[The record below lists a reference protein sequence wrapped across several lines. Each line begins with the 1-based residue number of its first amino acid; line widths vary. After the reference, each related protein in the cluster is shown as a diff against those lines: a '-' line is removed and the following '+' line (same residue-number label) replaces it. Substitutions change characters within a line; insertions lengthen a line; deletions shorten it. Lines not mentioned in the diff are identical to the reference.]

1 MAGSLGLA
9 GCFSFFSNKVLAV
22 GEGGLL
28 STDDDGVA
36 ERVRAERSGAYNL
49 RLDEARAAL
58 LRSRMA
64 RMADDI
70 ARRRELTLRY
80 RALLAGVDG
89 VVCPYTDEEVGHS
102 SCYVMPVV
110 LADPERQSALR
121 AQMRDRHGIQ
131 TSLLYPAVHEF
142 TAYREKYAA
151 SLPAAEL
158 IARTE
163 VTLPLF
169 GFMTHE
175 QQDRVVAALVEAL

>member
-1 MAGSLGLA
+1 MLGSFGLA

-28 STDDDGVA
+28 TTDDAAVA
-36 ERVRAERSGAYNL
+36 ERVRELRSGPFNL
-49 RLDEARAAL
+49 RLDEPRAAL

-80 RALLAGVDG
+80 RALLRDVDG
-89 VVCPYTDEEVGHS
+89 VLLPYRDEDVEHS
-102 SCYVMPVV
+102 SCYVMPIV
-110 LADPERQSALR
+110 LADTERQGPVRTA
-121 AQMRDRHGIQ
+121 MRERHGIQ

-142 TAYREKYAA
+142 TAYRHAGQV
-151 SLPAAEL
+151 LPQAER
-158 IARTE
+158 IARSQ
-163 VTLPLF
+163 VTLPLY